1 MKNIPAG
8 VNERLSRLSSCEAV
22 FNAAAP
28 PYQQALSDSG
38 NDRKLRY
45 DPVAGHSYISSK
57 DRTRT
62 SQITWFNPPFSL
74 NIETNVGKDFFKIID
89 NFLQNNILAPIINR
103 SKVKLSYRTMKNM
116 IQIISSH
123 NVTREDTGTIEHYTG
138 LTGGTFKTR
147 WYGHMSNIRTYD
159 PEDGSYGKRIS
170 RYVGDLNCRK
180 IPNTITWSIICRT
193 PTYNPVTKS
202 CRLCLM
208 EKFLIMFEP
217 SSATLNVK
225 SEFFSSCLHRKR
237 KPE

>member
-1 MKNIPAG
+1 M
-8 VNERLSRLSSCEAV
+8 
-22 FNAAAP
+22 
-28 PYQQALSDSG
+28 
-38 NDRKLRY
+38 
-45 DPVAGHSYISSK
+45 SK
-57 DRTRT
+57 
-62 SQITWFNPPFSL
+62 
-74 NIETNVGKDFFKIID
+74 
-89 NFLQNNILAPIINR
+89 R
-103 SKVKLSYRTMKNM
+103 SECPQPGQCHTDQYRRVESV
-116 IQIISSH
+116 IYRARI
-123 NVTREDTGTIEHYTG
+123 TREDTGTTEHYTG

-147 WYGHMSNIRTYD
+147 WYGHMNNIRNYD

-208 EKFLIMFEP
+208 ETFLIMFEP